1 MLIAALLIKQTQPHS
16 PAKRAA
22 QSKGHKTMNSAQK
35 ETIDLLID
43 YINAEDWGSIQVIL
57 RGQFLDV
64 FDFGTDDDNGMG
76 D

>member
-1 MLIAALLIKQTQPHS
+1 MKHATA
-16 PAKRAA
+16 PAFITSVVA
-22 QSKGHKTMNSAQK
+22 MNNAQK

-64 FDFGTDDDNGMG
+64 FDPINEAKQ
-76 D
+76 

>member
-1 MLIAALLIKQTQPHS
+1 
-16 PAKRAA
+16 
-22 QSKGHKTMNSAQK
+22 MNNAQK

-64 FDFGTDDDNGMG
+64 FDPINDAKTEGE
-76 D
+76 

>member
-1 MLIAALLIKQTQPHS
+1 MSNQIKAFLYFIEMARIA
-16 PAKRAA
+16 
-22 QSKGHKTMNSAQK
+22 MNNAQK

-64 FDFGTDDDNGMG
+64 FDPINEAKQ
-76 D
+76 